1 MQFSKIDLSNLIAIS
16 YTDDCLGLILDRG
29 DSLELIEIPAPFA
42 AYEGLRQLEA
52 IVTADVTLEA
62 DFNHLPGV
70 PPSLSS
76 LPVPSTLVNAVDCD
90 RQRSVFFKPLLD

>member
-1 MQFSKIDLSNLIAIS
+1 MQFSKIDLSNLVAIS
-16 YTDDCLGLILDRG
+16 HTDDCLGLIIDRG
-29 DSLELIEIPAPFA
+29 DSLELIEIPAPLA

-62 DFNHLPGV
+62 DFNQLPGV
-70 PPSLSS
+70 PPSLPS

-90 RQRSVFFKPLLD
+90 PEVVVFKPLLD